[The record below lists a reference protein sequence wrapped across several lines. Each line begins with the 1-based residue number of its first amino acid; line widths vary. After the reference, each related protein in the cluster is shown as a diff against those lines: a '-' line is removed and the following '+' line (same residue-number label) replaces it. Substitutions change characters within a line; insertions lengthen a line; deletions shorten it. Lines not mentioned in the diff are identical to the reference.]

1 VSALYWISICKV
13 VRCARPSKRTVEF
26 KVNEEFIIIVCLF
39 PSFLCTS
46 LSHLNLLRHRTSIH
60 QLYPQQRWTHSSPS
74 PHPPSSP
81 TSPHRPLTPPILHF
95 SNAFTSITTNRGNG
109 NDTKNHIQYSSSNN
123 CDLSSNIFSSEARRS
138 RTWKVCIIT
147 HITKNLYRHVT
158 RMHMHIRWSPR
169 RKWNNANNLADN
181 GRGVSRARGRSL
193 LPPSTQDP
201 YSHSPTFCLCSPH
214 PRSPTPTP
222 TPTLPLLLP
231 TPPRHLLPAGA
242 PMILRVG
249 NDTGGAGEY
258 NP

>member
-1 VSALYWISICKV
+1 VHDPANVLSNSRLT
-13 VRCARPSKRTVEF
+13 R
-26 KVNEEFIIIVCLF
+26 
-39 PSFLCTS
+39 S
-46 LSHLNLLRHRTSIH
+46 LSLSYVYFLHFYAHHYLTSIFYVTELRSTNFILNNAGH
-60 QLYPQQRWTHSSPS
+60 THLRS

-109 NDTKNHIQYSSSNN
+109 NDTKNHILYSSSNN

-169 RKWNNANNLADN
+169 RKWNNADDLADN

-193 LPPSTQDP
+193 SPPSTQDP